1 MTVRAGREF
10 LAIPGPTVI
19 PDEVLRAMHRPAID
33 IYSGELLGIT
43 DSLMKDLPT
52 LFGTKGR
59 AYIYISNGHGAWEGA
74 LTNVLSKGDKV
85 LVLESGRFAVG
96 WGDFAARLGV
106 EVETLKGDW
115 RRAVRPEE
123 VEARLKQD
131 TKGEIKAIL
140 VTQVDTASGV
150 GNDIEAIG
158 KAIKAANHKA
168 LYMVD
173 VVASLGCVPFD
184 MDAWGVDVAV
194 SGSQKGLMTPPGLGF
209 AAANDRAREIHKKA
223 GLRTPYWDWSS
234 RDGELHYNRY
244 AGTAPMHLMF
254 GLRQALNMLF
264 EEGLENVFKR
274 HELLSDAVRAA
285 VGKWTEGQALTFN
298 IEEPEERSNTVTTVL
313 MKDPELLKSF
323 REFCNKKCGV
333 VIGAGIGDL
342 SGKAFRIAHMGH
354 VNAPMV
360 LGVLG
365 VAEVALNAL
374 NIPHGAGGTEAAIK
388 SLGASV
394 AA

>member
-1 MTVRAGREF
+1 MSVRAGREF

-43 DSLMKDLPT
+43 DSLMRDLPA
-52 LFGTKGR
+52 LFKTKGH

-115 RRAVRPEE
+115 RRAVRPDE
-123 VEARLKQD
+123 VEARLKKD

-209 AAANDRAREIHKKA
+209 AAANDRAREINKTA
-223 GLRTPYWDWSS
+223 GLRTPYWDWGS
-234 RDGELHYNRY
+234 RDGEMHYNKY

-264 EEGLENVFKR
+264 EEKLENVFTR
-274 HELLSDAVRAA
+274 HKLLADATRAA
-285 VGKWTEGQALTFN
+285 VTKWTEGQALTFN
-298 IEEPEERSNTVTTVL
+298 IEEPEERSDTVTTVL
-313 MKDPELLKSF
+313 VKDPQQLKDF